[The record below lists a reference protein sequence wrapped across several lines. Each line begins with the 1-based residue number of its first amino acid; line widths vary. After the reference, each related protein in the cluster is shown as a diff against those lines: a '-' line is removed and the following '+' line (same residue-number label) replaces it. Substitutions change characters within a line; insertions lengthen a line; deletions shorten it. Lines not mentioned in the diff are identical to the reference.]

1 VRILLD
7 THIVLWW
14 HTADRRLER
23 GARRL
28 IESADD
34 QVLVSRAS
42 LWEVAIKVSAGK
54 LPADAEVFAKQVEE
68 FGFSWLDITNTHLLK
83 VAELPT
89 VQNHKDPFD
98 RLLVAQAMSEPLIL
112 LAADI
117 RLARYGDLVR
127 AV

>member
-1 VRILLD
+1 MRILLD

-23 GARRL
+23 GARQL

-34 QVLVSRAS
+34 EVLVSRAS

-54 LPADAEVFAKQVEE
+54 LPVEAEVFARQVEE
-68 FGFSWLDITNTHLLK
+68 FGFSWLDITNAHLLQ
-83 VAELPT
+83 VAHLPS
-89 VQNHKDPFD
+89 VQNHEDPFD

-112 LAADI
+112 LTADA

-127 AV
+127 VL